1 MWNTYLQKSYLKT
14 MLLIAK
20 DVHFAIILDNC
31 VQDEIWRE
39 ITYV

>member
-20 DVHFAIILDNC
+20 DIHFAVILGGC
-31 VQDEIWRE
+31 VQGEIWRE
-39 ITYV
+39 IAYI

>member
-1 MWNTYLQKSYLKT
+1 MWNIYLQKSYLKT

-20 DVHFAIILDNC
+20 DTYFAVILDGW

-39 ITYV
+39 IAYV